1 MKSFTKWISTAAF
14 LVAALVGGQAQ
25 AATYYSEGD
34 SGTVDGSKGQ
44 SLILTLVGG
53 DGLRSFV
60 SLFGNVA
67 LKGTYTISLFKDGA
81 NAIGQRGEAGDEI
94 YATYSN
100 GKVVAGKG
108 NFALYSKEDLANKK
122 PAYANS
128 VTTFTDED
136 AGLDAFF
143 LAAASIGSVKYDEV
157 FTITP
162 DAKSSISFYV
172 AALSSKSASVAVVPE
187 PETYALMAVGLLGL
201 GLARRRKSQ
210 GNTLV
215 AA

>member
-25 AATYYSEGD
+25 AQSYYQGD
-34 SGTVDGSKGQ
+34 TGVVDGSKGQ
-44 SLILTLVGG
+44 SLIVTLFGG
-53 DGLRSFV
+53 DGQRSFV
-60 SLFGNVA
+60 NLLGSVTLDGS
-67 LKGTYTISLFKDGA
+67 YTISMFKDGGNA
-81 NAIGQRGEAGDEI
+81 NSQRSA

-100 GKVVAGKG
+100 GRVIDREG
-108 NFALYSKEDLANKK
+108 NFKL
-122 PAYANS
+122 PTTAYNNQ
-128 VTTFTDED
+128 VTTFTDKS
-136 AGLDAFF
+136 AGVDIFNLV
-143 LAAASIGSVKYDEV
+143 ASTIASVKYSET

-162 DAKSSISFYV
+162 DSSSQLSFIV
-172 AALSSKSASVAVVPE
+172 AGLASKSTTVAVVPE

-210 GNTLV
+210 AAVAV

>member
-1 MKSFTKWISTAAF
+1 MKWISAAAF
-14 LVAALVGGQAQ
+14 VTALFGGQAQ
-25 AATYYSEGD
+25 AATYYSKGD
-34 SGTVDGSKGQ
+34 TGLVDGSKGQ
-44 SLILTLVGG
+44 SLIVTLFGG

-60 SLFGNVA
+60 NLLGDISLN
-67 LKGTYTISLFKDGA
+67 GTYTISMFKDGGNA
-81 NAIGQRGEAGDEI
+81 NSQRSA

-100 GKVVAGKG
+100 GKVIARSG
-108 NFALYSKEDLANKK
+108 NFKLPNT
-122 PAYANS
+122 AYDNQ
-128 VTTFTDED
+128 VTTLTDKSHGIDIFT
-136 AGLDAFF
+136 LF
-143 LAAASIGSVKYDEV
+143 ASTPAKVKYDEI

-162 DAKSSISFYV
+162 DSKTSINFLV
-172 AALSSKSASVAVVPE
+172 ASLASKSTTVAVVPE

>member
-1 MKSFTKWISTAAF
+1 MKSFTKWISTAAL

-25 AATYYSEGD
+25 AQSYYQGD
-34 SGTVDGSKGQ
+34 TGTVDGSKGQ
-44 SLILTLVGG
+44 SLIVKLFGG
-53 DGLRSFV
+53 DGLRSLV
-60 SLFGNVA
+60 SLVGEVA
-67 LKGTYTISLFKDGA
+67 LSGTYTISMYKDGDNA
-81 NAIGQRGEAGDEI
+81 NSQRSA

-100 GKVVAGKG
+100 GKVIAREG
-108 NFALYSKEDLANKK
+108 NFKLPKT
-122 PAYANS
+122 AYNNQ
-128 VTTFTDED
+128 VTTLTDKSHGIDIFT
-136 AGLDAFF
+136 LF
-143 LAAASIGSVKYDEV
+143 ASSPASVKYDEI

-162 DAKSSISFYV
+162 DATTSINFLV
-172 AALSSKSASVAVVPE
+172 AGLASKSTTVAVVPE

>member
-25 AATYYSEGD
+25 AQSYYQGD
-34 SGTVDGSKGQ
+34 TGTVDGSKGQ
-44 SLILTLVGG
+44 SLIVTLFGG
-53 DGLRSFV
+53 DGLRSLV
-60 SLFGNVA
+60 NLVGDVA
-67 LKGTYTISLFKDGA
+67 LSGTYTISMFKDGGNA
-81 NAIGQRGEAGDEI
+81 NSQRYA

-100 GKVVAGKG
+100 GKVIDREG
-108 NFALYSKEDLANKK
+108 NFKLPKTAYDNQVSTLTDKAKGVDIFTLFASS
-122 PAYANS
+122 PA
-128 VTTFTDED
+128 
-136 AGLDAFF
+136 
-143 LAAASIGSVKYDEV
+143 SVKYDEI

-162 DAKSSISFYV
+162 DSTTSIYFKV
-172 AALSSKSASVAVVPE
+172 ASLASKSTTVAVVPE

>member
-25 AATYYSEGD
+25 AQSYYQGD
-34 SGTVDGSKGQ
+34 TGTVDGSKGQ
-44 SLILTLVGG
+44 SLIVTLFGG
-53 DGLRSFV
+53 DGPYSFV

-100 GKVVAGKG
+100 GKVVAAKG

-128 VTTFTDED
+128 VTTVTDED

-172 AALSSKSASVAVVPE
+172 AALSNKSASVAVVPE

>member
-1 MKSFTKWISTAAF
+1 MKSFTKWISTAAL

-25 AATYYSEGD
+25 AQSYYQGD
-34 SGTVDGSKGQ
+34 YGVVDGSKGQ
-44 SLILTLVGG
+44 SLVISLFGG
-53 DGLRSFV
+53 DGLK
-60 SLFGNVA
+60 SLANILGMIS
-67 LKGTYTISLFKDGA
+67 LDSTYTISMYKDGGNA
-81 NAIGQRGEAGDEI
+81 NSQRSA

-100 GKVVAGKG
+100 GKVIAREG
-108 NFALYSKEDLANKK
+108 NFKLKNND
-122 PAYANS
+122 AYQNQ
-128 VTTFTDED
+128 VTTKTDKD
-136 AGLDAFF
+136 FGLDIFSIHA
-143 LAAASIGSVKYDEV
+143 LTRASVAYDEI

-162 DAKSSISFYV
+162 DASSGFSFYV
-172 AALSSKSASVAVVPE
+172 KALNPDSTSVAVVPE

>member
-1 MKSFTKWISTAAF
+1 MKSFMKWISTAAL

-25 AATYYSEGD
+25 AQSYYEGD
-34 SGTVDGSKGQ
+34 SGIVDGSKGQ
-44 SLILTLVGG
+44 SLIVKLFGG
-53 DGLRSFV
+53 DGLK
-60 SLFGNVA
+60 SLANILGMISLDA
-67 LKGTYTISLFKDGA
+67 TYTISMYKDGGNA
-81 NAIGQRGEAGDEI
+81 NSQRYA

-100 GKVVAGKG
+100 GKVIDREG
-108 NFALYSKEDLANKK
+108 NFKLPNT
-122 PAYANS
+122 AYNNQ
-128 VTTFTDED
+128 VTTFTDKS
-136 AGLDAFF
+136 AGVDIFSLVTSSRA
-143 LAAASIGSVKYDEV
+143 SVKYDEI

-162 DAKSSISFYV
+162 DASSSISFYV
-172 AALSSKSASVAVVPE
+172 AALSGNSASVVSVVPE